1 MAADREEH
9 DERPGRVAAEP
20 SPATVVNAREWGI
33 PGRVGAGVLVVLLA
47 GVFTMVL
54 AGMVGAFRSGGT
66 APNGSCTAPELHGTV
81 VHVTLT
87 DGGQG
92 VGERAEGPMGGVMGP
107 GSMWI
112 LLDRDEV
119 PAGTVSFEVANT
131 GTLVHEMVVLPLAA
145 GSSAGDRR
153 VGADDRVSEAGALGE
168 ASKTC
173 GYGAGSGITPG
184 GLGWVT
190 LKLRPGAYELI
201 CNYPGH
207 YEAGMYAR
215 LVAVPG

>member
-1 MAADREEH
+1 MVNPRGWGI
-9 DERPGRVAAEP
+9 RGRV
-20 SPATVVNAREWGI
+20 S
-33 PGRVGAGVLVVLLA
+33 AGVLVVLLA

-54 AGMVGAFRSGGT
+54 SGMVGAFRSGGT
-66 APNGSCTAPELHGTV
+66 APNGACTAPELHGTV

-87 DGGQG
+87 DAGQG
-92 VGERAEGPMGGVMGP
+92 ASEGAEGPMAGPMGP
-107 GSMWI
+107 GAMRI

-145 GSSAGDRR
+145 GSSAGDRP
-153 VGADDRVSEAGALGE
+153 VGSDDRVSEAGALGE
-168 ASKTC
+168 SSKTC
-173 GYGAGSGITPG
+173 GYGAGPGITPG

-190 LKLRPGAYELI
+190 LKLRPGAYELV

-215 LVAVPG
+215 LVAVPT